1 MPSSVVRMKPLGS
14 SGPGDRN
21 RAMMPTLKPITMI
34 QMMFDPTISCTH
46 VFARVT
52 RTSIQRAGDAA

>member
-1 MPSSVVRMKPLGS
+1 
-14 SGPGDRN
+14 
-21 RAMMPTLKPITMI
+21 MMPALNPITMI
-34 QMMFDPTISCTH
+34 QMMFDTTISCTH